1 MTEAV
6 PPILPA
12 SDRRAGRRSTDPA
25 IEAAVDEAP
34 LVRANLPVPAAKPVS
49 SEPLAAAFEAQLLG
63 QEGQKRGL
71 RGGPPVLNHAKSAY
85 LGAEWS
91 GKADRRPPK
100 GLFSKTEV

>member
-1 MTEAV
+1 MSDAV
-6 PPILPA
+6 SPILAA
-12 SDRRAGRRSTDPA
+12 SDRRAGRRSTDPSLRSDK
-25 IEAAVDEAP
+25 DEASCTG
-34 LVRANLPVPAAKPVS
+34 ANLPVPVGKSAQND
-49 SEPLAAAFEAQLLG
+49 PLAASFEAQRLG

-71 RGGPPVLNHAKSAY
+71 RGGPPVLKHAKSAY

>member
-1 MTEAV
+1 MTDAV
-6 PPILPA
+6 SPI
-12 SDRRAGRRSTDPA
+12 STSGDRRGGRRSTDPA
-25 IEAAVDEAP
+25 VQ
-34 LVRANLPVPAAKPVS
+34 LVRQDAAPAGTNLPAPVSQPPAKDTPAAQ
-49 SEPLAAAFEAQLLG
+49 FEAQLLG
-63 QEGQKRGL
+63 QDGQKRGL